1 LASRSAHKKTA
12 TPTIFCHE
20 SGQNQSE
27 ARQQEL
33 PGKVIQTQT
42 YSYVGI
48 HIAHA
53 LPVQVCVSALVHTQV
68 GKQKDKKKTQK
79 RAATSAQLRAEQ
91 FPNFINTKCTRP
103 HLTAVFC
110 LQS

>member
-42 YSYVGI
+42 YVGI